1 MRTSSKHGSASLG
14 TRAARGFSEP
24 SRLASKPFL
33 RFYFS
38 ESLRRKTLSTL
49 TTLEHA
55 LDATA
60 HRDALADVVV
70 ELTHSGMDYY
80 FMRPLKLAKAGF
92 IVQKSAHL
100 GLAGVLQV
108 MASATRNVIGR
119 MDRPQLLSV
128 CGFIR
133 KLMH

>member
-1 MRTSSKHGSASLG
+1 MRGSSKRCSASQG
-14 TRAARGFSEP
+14 TRAARVSSET

-55 LDATA
+55 PDATA

>member
-14 TRAARGFSEP
+14 TRAARVSSEP

-55 LDATA
+55 PDATA

-119 MDRPQLLSV
+119 MNRFQLLSV